1 MIALLTALEAEA
13 EGFIL
18 KTKISYVD
26 HWNGYEF
33 VIGDFKGQECLI
45 ACTGIGKVHSAVVT
59 TYLIDHY
66 SPGTV
71 FFTGIAGALINNLN
85 IGDVVIARDCV
96 QWDVDITSFG
106 FKPGELPLAN
116 TDQENKRI
124 NDTVRFYKTDSELL
138 IRASTWHPGGFK
150 VRTGRIITGDSFLN
164 TSKRNEIANLLT
176 ELNGDAV
183 EMEGASAAAAARMQN
198 VPFFLA
204 RVISDTVDGRKPG
217 RFKQFIKEASNKMS
231 NLVEFILDFD
241 SA

>member
-13 EGFIL
+13 EGFIS
-18 KTKISYVD
+18 KTKIISIV
-26 HWNGYEF
+26 HWNEYEI
-33 VIGDFKGQECLI
+33 VIGDFYGQECLI
-45 ACTGIGKVHSAVVT
+45 ASTGIGKVQAAVVT
-59 TYLIDHY
+59 TYLIDNY
-66 SPGTV
+66 SPTAV
-71 FFTGIAGALINNLN
+71 FYTGIAGALKSDLN
-85 IGDVVIARDCV
+85 IGDVVIAGDCV

-106 FKPGELPLAN
+106 FKPGELPLTN
-116 TDQENKRI
+116 TGKENKRI

-164 TSKRNEIANLLT
+164 TSKRNEIVNLLT
-176 ELNGDAV
+176 ELDGDAV

-217 RFKQFIKEASNKMS
+217 RFKQFLKESSNKMS
-231 NLVEFILDFD
+231 NLAEFILNFD